1 MFILPS
7 DGVKFNIR
15 SVPANYVGKYFILHG
30 QIKTNLS
37 VLLHDI
43 RRNVYNTPK
52 EGRGPLCIQ
61 SCTCPVIFVKENF
74 FCKNILK
81 YFLNLNRE

>member
-52 EGRGPLCIQ
+52 EGQGGKGPFVVSPARAQLSLSKKI
-61 SCTCPVIFVKENF
+61 SFVK
-74 FCKNILK
+74 IS
-81 YFLNLNRE
+81 